1 MCMKYFS
8 NINIRN
14 LKTPKV
20 NDLSKV
26 TQLGSD
32 IIQGRIP
39 FTLRIAVFFIWQP
52 SPPDYVDLAPNSNRQ
67 HFYLTWFIFMF
78 RKTLS
83 RKKIGSGMLLISEC
97 SKGSS

>member
-1 MCMKYFS
+1 MKYFS

-26 TQLGSD
+26 TQLASD
-32 IIQGRIP
+32 IVQGRILLV
-39 FTLRIAVFFIWQP
+39 LRIAVFFIWQ
-52 SPPDYVDLAPNSNRQ
+52 SSLPDSVDLSPNSKRQ
-67 HFYLTWFIFMF
+67 HFYLTRFIFMF
-78 RKTLS
+78 GKTLS
-83 RKKIGSGMLLISEC
+83 RKKIGSGMQLISEC